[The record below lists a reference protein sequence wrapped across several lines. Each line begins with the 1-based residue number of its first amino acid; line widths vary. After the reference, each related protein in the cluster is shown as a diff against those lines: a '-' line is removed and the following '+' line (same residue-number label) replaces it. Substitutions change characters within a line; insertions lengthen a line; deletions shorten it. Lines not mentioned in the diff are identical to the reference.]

1 MKKFYNTRDSYIVY
15 KNMSA
20 NPINISQYVQII
32 NHFMKFLS
40 SKLLSTGEI
49 ILPERLGRLSI
60 FGKKV
65 NIRIENGEIKGLA
78 PDWVKT
84 KQLWDSD
91 EVAKNNK
98 QLVYHF
104 NEETNGIRY
113 KFSWSKNRVLVSNK
127 TLYNL
132 RMTRSNKRELSRLVR
147 EGKEYLIGAY
157 RRADVENFNYYYKS
171 SVLLINNELIRRQM
185 KPRSFIT
192 TLLYLL

>member
-1 MKKFYNTRDSYIVY
+1 MKKFYNTRDSYVVY
-15 KNMSA
+15 KNMSD
-20 NPINISQYVQII
+20 NPINISEYVQII
-32 NHFMKFLS
+32 NQFMKFLIL
-40 SKLLSTGEI
+40 KLLSTGEI

-65 NIRIENGEIKGLA
+65 NVRIEDGEIKGLA

-91 EVAKNNK
+91 EEAKNNK

-132 RMTRSNKRELSRLVR
+132 RMTRSNKRELSKLVR
-147 EGKEYLIGAY
+147 EGKEYLI
-157 RRADVENFNYYYKS
+157 VK
-171 SVLLINNELIRRQM
+171 
-185 KPRSFIT
+185 
-192 TLLYLL
+192 

>member
-1 MKKFYNTRDSYIVY
+1 MKKFYNTRDSYVVY
-15 KNMSA
+15 KNMSD
-20 NPINISQYVQII
+20 NPINISEYVQII
-32 NHFMKFLS
+32 NQFMKFLIL
-40 SKLLSTGEI
+40 KLLSTGEI

-65 NIRIENGEIKGLA
+65 NVRIEDGEIKGLA

-91 EVAKNNK
+91 EEAKNNK

-132 RMTRSNKRELSRLVR
+132 RMTRSNKRELSKLIR
-147 EGKEYLIGAY
+147 ENKEYLIK
-157 RRADVENFNYYYKS
+157 D
-171 SVLLINNELIRRQM
+171 
-185 KPRSFIT
+185 
-192 TLLYLL
+192 

>member
-1 MKKFYNTRDSYIVY
+1 MKKFYNTRDSYVVY
-15 KNMSA
+15 KNMSV

-49 ILPERLGRLSI
+49 IIPERLGKLSI

-65 NIRIENGEIKGLA
+65 KIRIENGEIKGLA

-84 KQLWDSD
+84 KELWDSD
-91 EVAKNNK
+91 PIAKQNK

-113 KFSWSKNRVLVSNK
+113 KFAWSKNRVLVSNK

-132 RMTRSNKRELSRLVR
+132 RMTRSNKRELSKLAR
-147 EGKEYLIGAY
+147 EGKEYLIVN
-157 RRADVENFNYYYKS
+157 R
-171 SVLLINNELIRRQM
+171 
-185 KPRSFIT
+185 
-192 TLLYLL
+192 

>member
-1 MKKFYNTRDSYIVY
+1 MKKFYNTRDSYVVY
-15 KNMSA
+15 KNMSD
-20 NPINISQYVQII
+20 NPINISEYVQII
-32 NHFMKFLS
+32 NQFMKFLIL
-40 SKLLSTGEI
+40 KLLSTGEI

-65 NIRIENGEIKGLA
+65 NVRIEDGEIKGLA

-84 KQLWDSD
+84 KELWDSD
-91 EVAKNNK
+91 LIAKQNK

-113 KFSWSKNRVLVSNK
+113 KFAWSKNRVLVSNK

-147 EGKEYLIGAY
+147 EGKEYLI
-157 RRADVENFNYYYKS
+157 VK
-171 SVLLINNELIRRQM
+171 
-185 KPRSFIT
+185 
-192 TLLYLL
+192 

>member
-1 MKKFYNTRDSYIVY
+1 MKKFYNTRDSYVVY
-15 KNMSA
+15 KNMSD
-20 NPINISQYVQII
+20 NPINISEYVQII
-32 NHFMKFLS
+32 NQFMKFLIL
-40 SKLLSTGEI
+40 KLLSTGEI

-65 NIRIENGEIKGLA
+65 NVRIEDGEIKGLA

-91 EVAKNNK
+91 EEAKNNK

-113 KFSWSKNRVLVSNK
+113 KFAWSKNRVLVSNK

-132 RMTRSNKRELSRLVR
+132 RMTRTNKRALSNLVK
-147 EGKEYLIGAY
+147 EGKEYLIK
-157 RRADVENFNYYYKS
+157 N
-171 SVLLINNELIRRQM
+171 
-185 KPRSFIT
+185 
-192 TLLYLL
+192 

>member
-1 MKKFYNTRDSYIVY
+1 MKKFFNTRDSYVVY

-20 NPINISQYVQII
+20 NPINISQYVQIT
-32 NHFMKFLS
+32 NHFMKFLIT
-40 SKLLSTGEI
+40 KLLTTGEI
-49 ILPERLGRLSI
+49 NIPERLGKLSI

-65 NIRIENGEIKGLA
+65 NVRIEDGEIKGLA

-91 EVAKNNK
+91 EEAKNNK

-113 KFSWSKNRVLVSNK
+113 KFFWSKNRVLVSNK

-132 RMTRSNKRELSRLVR
+132 RMTRSNKRELSRLVKNN
-147 EGKEYLIGAY
+147 KEYLIK
-157 RRADVENFNYYYKS
+157 D
-171 SVLLINNELIRRQM
+171 
-185 KPRSFIT
+185 
-192 TLLYLL
+192 

>member
-1 MKKFYNTRDSYIVY
+1 MKKFYNTRDSYVVY
-15 KNMSA
+15 KNMSV

-49 ILPERLGRLSI
+49 IIPERLGKLSI

-65 NIRIENGEIKGLA
+65 KIRIEDGKIKGLA

-84 KQLWDSD
+84 KELWDSD
-91 EVAKNNK
+91 PIAKQNK

-113 KFSWSKNRVLVSNK
+113 KFAWSKNRVLVSNK

-132 RMTRSNKRELSRLVR
+132 RMTRSNKRELSKLAR
-147 EGKEYLIGAY
+147 EGREYLIK
-157 RRADVENFNYYYKS
+157 N
-171 SVLLINNELIRRQM
+171 
-185 KPRSFIT
+185 
-192 TLLYLL
+192 

>member
-1 MKKFYNTRDSYIVY
+1 MKKFYNTRDSYVVY
-15 KNMSA
+15 KNMSV
-20 NPINISQYVQII
+20 NPINISEYVQII
-32 NHFMKFLS
+32 NQFMKFLIL
-40 SKLLSTGEI
+40 KLLSTGEI

-65 NIRIENGEIKGLA
+65 NVRIENGEIKGLA

-91 EVAKNNK
+91 EEAKNNK

-113 KFSWSKNRVLVSNK
+113 KFFWSKNRVLVSNK

-147 EGKEYLIGAY
+147 EGKEYLIVN
-157 RRADVENFNYYYKS
+157 R
-171 SVLLINNELIRRQM
+171 
-185 KPRSFIT
+185 
-192 TLLYLL
+192 

>member
-15 KNMSA
+15 KNMSV

-40 SKLLSTGEI
+40 TKLLITGEI
-49 ILPERLGRLSI
+49 NIPERLGKLSI

-65 NIRIENGEIKGLA
+65 NVRIEDGEIKGLA

-84 KQLWDSD
+84 KELWDSD
-91 EVAKNNK
+91 PIAKQNK

-132 RMTRSNKRELSRLVR
+132 RMTRSNKRELSKLVR
-147 EGKEYLIGAY
+147 EGKEYLVK
-157 RRADVENFNYYYKS
+157 D
-171 SVLLINNELIRRQM
+171 
-185 KPRSFIT
+185 
-192 TLLYLL
+192 

>member
-1 MKKFYNTRDSYIVY
+1 MKKFYNTRDSYVVY
-15 KNMSA
+15 KNMSD
-20 NPINISQYVQII
+20 NPINISEYVQII
-32 NHFMKFLS
+32 NQFMKFLIL
-40 SKLLSTGEI
+40 KLLSTGEI

-65 NIRIENGEIKGLA
+65 NVRIEDGEIKGLA

-91 EVAKNNK
+91 EEAKNNK

-113 KFSWSKNRVLVSNK
+113 KFAWSKNRVLVSNK

-132 RMTRSNKRELSRLVR
+132 RMTRSNKRELSKLVR
-147 EGKEYLIGAY
+147 EGKEYLI
-157 RRADVENFNYYYKS
+157 K
-171 SVLLINNELIRRQM
+171 
-185 KPRSFIT
+185 T
-192 TLLYLL
+192 

>member
-15 KNMSA
+15 KNMSV

-49 ILPERLGRLSI
+49 ILPDRLGRLSI

-65 NIRIENGEIKGLA
+65 NVRIEDGEIKGLA

-84 KQLWDSD
+84 RQLWDSD
-91 EVAKNNK
+91 EEAKNNK

-113 KFSWSKNRVLVSNK
+113 KFAWSKNRVLVSNK

-132 RMTRSNKRELSRLVR
+132 RMTRSNKRELSKLVR
-147 EGKEYLIGAY
+147 EGKEYLIK
-157 RRADVENFNYYYKS
+157 D
-171 SVLLINNELIRRQM
+171 
-185 KPRSFIT
+185 
-192 TLLYLL
+192 

>member
-1 MKKFYNTRDSYIVY
+1 MKKFYNTRDSYVVY
-15 KNMSA
+15 KNMSD
-20 NPINISQYVQII
+20 NPINISEYVQII
-32 NHFMKFLS
+32 NQFMKFLIL
-40 SKLLSTGEI
+40 KLLSTGEI

-65 NIRIENGEIKGLA
+65 NVRIEDGEIKGLA

-91 EVAKNNK
+91 EVAKSNK

-132 RMTRSNKRELSRLVR
+132 RMTRSNKRELSKLVR
-147 EGKEYLIGAY
+147 EGKEYLI
-157 RRADVENFNYYYKS
+157 VN
-171 SVLLINNELIRRQM
+171 
-185 KPRSFIT
+185 
-192 TLLYLL
+192 

>member
-1 MKKFYNTRDSYIVY
+1 MKKFYNTRDSYVIY
-15 KNMSA
+15 KNMSD
-20 NPINISQYVQII
+20 NPINISEYVQII
-32 NHFMKFLS
+32 NQFMKFLIL
-40 SKLLSTGEI
+40 KLLSTGEI

-65 NIRIENGEIKGLA
+65 NVRIEDGEIKGLA

-84 KQLWDSD
+84 KQLWDLD
-91 EVAKNNK
+91 EEAKNNK

-132 RMTRSNKRELSRLVR
+132 RMTRSNKRELSKLAR
-147 EGKEYLIGAY
+147 EGKEYLIK
-157 RRADVENFNYYYKS
+157 N
-171 SVLLINNELIRRQM
+171 
-185 KPRSFIT
+185 
-192 TLLYLL
+192 

>member
-1 MKKFYNTRDSYIVY
+1 MKKFYNTRDSYVVY
-15 KNMSA
+15 KNMSV

-40 SKLLSTGEI
+40 FKLLSTGEI
-49 ILPERLGRLSI
+49 NIPERLGKLSI

-65 NIRIENGEIKGLA
+65 NVRIEDGEIKGLA

-84 KQLWDSD
+84 KQLWESD
-91 EVAKNNK
+91 EEAKNNK

-113 KFSWSKNRVLVSNK
+113 KFFWSKNRVLVSNK

-147 EGKEYLIGAY
+147 EGKEYLI
-157 RRADVENFNYYYKS
+157 VK
-171 SVLLINNELIRRQM
+171 
-185 KPRSFIT
+185 
-192 TLLYLL
+192 

>member
-1 MKKFYNTRDSYIVY
+1 MKKFYNTRDSYVVY
-15 KNMSA
+15 KNMSD
-20 NPINISQYVQII
+20 NPINISEYVQII
-32 NHFMKFLS
+32 NQFMKFLIL
-40 SKLLSTGEI
+40 KLLSTGEI

-65 NIRIENGEIKGLA
+65 NVRIEDGEIKGLA

-91 EVAKNNK
+91 EEAKNNK

-113 KFSWSKNRVLVSNK
+113 KFAWSKNRVLVSNK

-132 RMTRSNKRELSRLVR
+132 RMTRSNKRELSKLVR
-147 EGKEYLIGAY
+147 EGREYLIK
-157 RRADVENFNYYYKS
+157 N
-171 SVLLINNELIRRQM
+171 
-185 KPRSFIT
+185 
-192 TLLYLL
+192 

>member
-1 MKKFYNTRDSYIVY
+1 MKKFFNTRDSYVVY

-20 NPINISQYVQII
+20 NPINISQYVQIT
-32 NHFMKFLS
+32 NHFMKFLIK
-40 SKLLSTGEI
+40 KLLTTGEI
-49 ILPERLGRLSI
+49 NIPERLGKLSI

-65 NIRIENGEIKGLA
+65 NVRIEDGEIKGLA

-91 EVAKNNK
+91 AEAKENK

-113 KFSWSKNRVLVSNK
+113 KFAWSKNRVLVSNK

-132 RMTRSNKRELSRLVR
+132 RMTRSNKRELSKLVK
-147 EGKEYLIGAY
+147 EGKEYLI
-157 RRADVENFNYYYKS
+157 VK
-171 SVLLINNELIRRQM
+171 
-185 KPRSFIT
+185 
-192 TLLYLL
+192 

>member
-1 MKKFYNTRDSYIVY
+1 MKKFYNTRDSYVVY
-15 KNMSA
+15 KNMSV

-49 ILPERLGRLSI
+49 NIPERLGKLSI

-65 NIRIENGEIKGLA
+65 NVRIEDGEIKGLA

-84 KQLWDSD
+84 KELWDSD
-91 EVAKNNK
+91 PIAKNNK

-113 KFSWSKNRVLVSNK
+113 KFAWSKNRVLVSNK

-132 RMTRSNKRELSRLVR
+132 RMTRSNKRELSKLVR
-147 EGKEYLIGAY
+147 EEKEYLIK
-157 RRADVENFNYYYKS
+157 N
-171 SVLLINNELIRRQM
+171 
-185 KPRSFIT
+185 
-192 TLLYLL
+192 

>member
-1 MKKFYNTRDSYIVY
+1 MKKFYNTRDSYVVY
-15 KNMSA
+15 KNISV

-49 ILPERLGRLSI
+49 IIPERLGKLSI

-65 NIRIENGEIKGLA
+65 KIRIEDGKIKGLA

-84 KQLWDSD
+84 KELWDSD
-91 EVAKNNK
+91 PIAKQNK

-113 KFSWSKNRVLVSNK
+113 KFAWSKNRVLVSNK

-132 RMTRSNKRELSRLVR
+132 RMTRSNKRELSKLAR
-147 EGKEYLIGAY
+147 EGREYLIK
-157 RRADVENFNYYYKS
+157 N
-171 SVLLINNELIRRQM
+171 
-185 KPRSFIT
+185 
-192 TLLYLL
+192 

>member
-1 MKKFYNTRDSYIVY
+1 MKKFYNTRDSYVVY
-15 KNMSA
+15 KNMSV

-49 ILPERLGRLSI
+49 ILPDRLGRLSL

-65 NIRIENGEIKGLA
+65 NVRIEDGEIKGLA

-84 KQLWDSD
+84 KQLWESD
-91 EVAKNNK
+91 EEAKNNK

-113 KFSWSKNRVLVSNK
+113 KFAWSKNRVLVSNK

-147 EGKEYLIGAY
+147 EGKEYLIK
-157 RRADVENFNYYYKS
+157 D
-171 SVLLINNELIRRQM
+171 
-185 KPRSFIT
+185 
-192 TLLYLL
+192 

>member
-1 MKKFYNTRDSYIVY
+1 MKKFYNTRDSYVVY
-15 KNMSA
+15 KNMSV

-49 ILPERLGRLSI
+49 NIPERLGKLSI

-65 NIRIENGEIKGLA
+65 NVRIEDGEIKGLA

-84 KQLWDSD
+84 KQLWESD
-91 EVAKNNK
+91 EEAKNNK

-132 RMTRSNKRELSRLVR
+132 RMTRTNKRALSNLVK
-147 EGKEYLIGAY
+147 EGKEYLIK
-157 RRADVENFNYYYKS
+157 D
-171 SVLLINNELIRRQM
+171 
-185 KPRSFIT
+185 
-192 TLLYLL
+192 

>member
-1 MKKFYNTRDSYIVY
+1 MKKFYNTRDSYVVY
-15 KNMSA
+15 KNMSD
-20 NPINISQYVQII
+20 NPINISEYVQII
-32 NHFMKFLS
+32 NQFMKFLIL
-40 SKLLSTGEI
+40 KLLSTGEI

-65 NIRIENGEIKGLA
+65 NVRIEDGEIKGLA

-91 EVAKNNK
+91 EEAKNNK

-113 KFSWSKNRVLVSNK
+113 KFAWSKNRVLVSNK

-132 RMTRSNKRELSRLVR
+132 RMTRSNKRELSRLVKNN
-147 EGKEYLIGAY
+147 KEYLI
-157 RRADVENFNYYYKS
+157 K
-171 SVLLINNELIRRQM
+171 
-185 KPRSFIT
+185 T
-192 TLLYLL
+192 

>member
-1 MKKFYNTRDSYIVY
+1 MKKFYNTRDSYVVY
-15 KNMSA
+15 KNMSD
-20 NPINISQYVQII
+20 NPINISEYVQII
-32 NHFMKFLS
+32 NQFMKFLIL
-40 SKLLSTGEI
+40 KLLSIGEI

-65 NIRIENGEIKGLA
+65 NVRIEDGEIKGLA

-91 EVAKNNK
+91 EEAKNNK

-132 RMTRSNKRELSRLVR
+132 RMTRSNKRELSKLVR
-147 EGKEYLIGAY
+147 EGKEYLIK
-157 RRADVENFNYYYKS
+157 D
-171 SVLLINNELIRRQM
+171 
-185 KPRSFIT
+185 
-192 TLLYLL
+192 

>member
-1 MKKFYNTRDSYIVY
+1 MKKFYNTRDSYVVY
-15 KNMSA
+15 KNMSV

-49 ILPERLGRLSI
+49 NIPERLGKLSI

-65 NIRIENGEIKGLA
+65 NVRIEDGEIKGLA

-84 KQLWDSD
+84 KELWDSD
-91 EVAKNNK
+91 PIAKQNK

-132 RMTRSNKRELSRLVR
+132 RMTRSNKRELSKLVR
-147 EGKEYLIGAY
+147 EEKEYLIK
-157 RRADVENFNYYYKS
+157 N
-171 SVLLINNELIRRQM
+171 
-185 KPRSFIT
+185 
-192 TLLYLL
+192 

>member
-15 KNMSA
+15 KNMSV

-49 ILPERLGRLSI
+49 ILPDRLGRLSI

-65 NIRIENGEIKGLA
+65 NVRIEDGEIKGLA

-91 EVAKNNK
+91 EEAKNNK

-113 KFSWSKNRVLVSNK
+113 KFAWSKNRVLVSNK

-147 EGKEYLIGAY
+147 EGKEYLIK
-157 RRADVENFNYYYKS
+157 N
-171 SVLLINNELIRRQM
+171 
-185 KPRSFIT
+185 
-192 TLLYLL
+192 

>member
-1 MKKFYNTRDSYIVY
+1 MKKFYNTRDSYVVY
-15 KNMSA
+15 KNMSD
-20 NPINISQYVQII
+20 NPINISEYVQII
-32 NHFMKFLS
+32 NQFMKFLIL
-40 SKLLSTGEI
+40 KLLSTGEI

-65 NIRIENGEIKGLA
+65 NVRIEDGEIKGLA

-91 EVAKNNK
+91 EEARNNK

-132 RMTRSNKRELSRLVR
+132 RMTRSNKRELSKLVR
-147 EGKEYLIGAY
+147 EGKEYLI
-157 RRADVENFNYYYKS
+157 VK
-171 SVLLINNELIRRQM
+171 
-185 KPRSFIT
+185 
-192 TLLYLL
+192 